1 MKHLV
6 IGDQHATPGTSNR
19 RAIWLGRLINDI
31 KPDVVVNLGDCADM
45 SSLCTYDKGRKS
57 TIDRSYRKDIDAH
70 LDFQDKLWSTVR
82 KSKRKLPR
90 STVLIGNH
98 EHRIERAVDLQ
109 PELDGIVSY
118 RDLQLGEYYDEV
130 VHYEGSTPGSITI
143 NGVNYAH
150 YLVSGISGRP
160 ISGERHASSLI
171 SKRLA
176 SCVVGHSHLLDV
188 ATRTT
193 HNGRRVFGI
202 SAGCYQEHTPK
213 FAGDAGKLWWRGVVV
228 LDNVDNGSFD
238 LQTISMSTLK
248 KEYGNGRKD

>member
-1 MKHLV
+1 MRHLV

-19 RAIWLGRLINDI
+19 RAIWLGKLINDL
-31 KPDVVVNLGDCADM
+31 KPDVVMNLGDCADM

-57 TIDRSYRKDIDAH
+57 TIDRSYQKDIDAH

-98 EHRIERAVDLQ
+98 EYRIERAVDIQ
-109 PELDGIVSY
+109 PELEGVVSLD
-118 RDLQLGEYYDEV
+118 DLCLGKFYDEV

-160 ISGERHASSLI
+160 ISGERLATNLI
-171 SKRLA
+171 SKRLS
-176 SCVVGHSHLLDV
+176 SCIVGHSHLLDI

-193 HNGRRVFGI
+193 HSGKRVYGI
-202 SAGCYQEHTPK
+202 STGCYQEHSPS
-213 FAGDAGKLWWRGVVV
+213 FAGDAAKLWWRGVIL
-228 LDNVDNGSFD
+228 LDNVNGGSFD
-238 LQTISMSTLK
+238 LRTISLDSIRR
-248 KEYGNGRKD
+248 EYA